1 MVNVALLV
9 RLQAKPGKEEE
20 VEKLLQDGLSVVE
33 GEPGTVAWF
42 AVKFGPS
49 TFGIFDVFSDDD
61 ARQAHLSRGV
71 GTALMQKAD
80 ELLSELPDRE
90 GRRPGPQAPGVGGRC
105 QRCRTRNTAA

>member
-20 VEKLLQDGLSVVE
+20 IEKFLQDGLSVVE

-49 TFGIFDVFSDDD
+49 TFGIFDAFSDDT
-61 ARQAHLSRGV
+61 R
-71 GTALMQKAD
+71 
-80 ELLSELPDRE
+80 
-90 GRRPGPQAPGVGGRC
+90 GRRI
-105 QRCRTRNTAA
+105 CREASARR

>member
-20 VEKLLQDGLSVVE
+20 VEKFLQDGLSVVE

-49 TFGIFDVFSDDD
+49 TFGIFDAFSDDD
-61 ARQAHLSRGV
+61 ARQAHLTRGV
-71 GTALMQKAD
+71 GTALM
-80 ELLSELPDRE
+80 
-90 GRRPGPQAPGVGGRC
+90 PGPQAPGVGGRC
-105 QRCRTRNTAA
+105 QRCRTRNTAAL